1 MAEGVVAM
9 TEFQFLVAMFAC
21 GSLAGVC
28 SRWAPHS
35 GWAALL
41 FSVALPP
48 LGLWLTA
55 LFC

>member
-1 MAEGVVAM
+1 M

-28 SRWAPHS
+28 ARWAPHS

-41 FSVALPP
+41 FPVALPP

-55 LFC
+55 IFC